1 MRENNDKDLYKVFNA
16 DLTTAGSFFN
26 EDGVCNACTN
36 AQEKQQVDWEARARE
51 FAELVEKIDQNPV
64 SMIVSFHG
72 VVEKTFEH
80 DCAAP

>member
-1 MRENNDKDLYKVFNA
+1 MFNA
-16 DLTTAGSFFN
+16 DLTTAGRFN

-64 SMIVSFHG
+64 SMIVLYHG
-72 VVEKTFEH
+72 VVEKTR
-80 DCAAP
+80 A